1 MKTVEIAT
9 EPIEL
14 YKILKLEGLAP
25 TGGVAKLMID
35 DGAVTVNSVVET
47 RRRRKIVSGDII
59 KLQGER
65 LLVQLI

>member
-1 MKTVEIAT
+1 MKTVEITT

>member
-65 LLVQLI
+65 LLVQLT